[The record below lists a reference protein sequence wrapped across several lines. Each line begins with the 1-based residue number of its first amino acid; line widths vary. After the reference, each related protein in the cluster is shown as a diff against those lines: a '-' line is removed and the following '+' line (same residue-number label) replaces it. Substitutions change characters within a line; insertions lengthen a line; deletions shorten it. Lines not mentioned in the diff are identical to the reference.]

1 MRRFALLALALVLAF
16 SPALALD
23 IPARPTNY
31 VNDYAGVLSAADREA
46 LNQDL
51 KDFEKATST
60 QIFVAIF
67 PSLEGEEH
75 ADFGVRLASAWKVGT
90 KKDNGVLLDVFMK
103 DRAIGIEVGYGLE
116 GALPDVTCDRIIRDE
131 MAPLFKQGDYA
142 GGIKVGVAK
151 IQAAT
156 RGEYTAG
163 DSSASGDSSE
173 LSLFEKVLI
182 VGFIVL
188 VIVLQLLFG
197 KRGRS
202 GRWSSGGGFHSSGG
216 GGGFSGGGGGSFGG
230 GGAHGGW

>member
-1 MRRFALLALALVLAF
+1 MRRFTSLALALVLAF

-31 VNDYAGVLSAADREA
+31 VNDYAGVLTAADREA
-46 LNQDL
+46 LNRDL

-67 PSLEGEEH
+67 PSLEGEDH

-103 DRAIGIEVGYGLE
+103 ERKIGIEVGYGLE
-116 GALPDVTCDRIIRDE
+116 GALPDVTCSRIIRDE

-142 GGIKVGVAK
+142 GGIKVGVAR

-163 DSSASGDSSE
+163 DAGGSDE
-173 LSLFEKVLI
+173 LTLFEKTLI
-182 VGFIVL
+182 AVFIVI

-202 GRWSSGGGFHSSGG
+202 GRWSSGGGFRSS